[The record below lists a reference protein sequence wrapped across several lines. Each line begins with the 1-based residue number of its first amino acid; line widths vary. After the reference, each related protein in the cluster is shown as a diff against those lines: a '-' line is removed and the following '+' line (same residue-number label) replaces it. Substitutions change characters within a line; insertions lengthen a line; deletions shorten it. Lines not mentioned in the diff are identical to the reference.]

1 MTRKILLA
9 LADTHAGHKSG
20 LMNPE
25 VELEDETEDGGIVTW
40 TPTPT
45 AWQIYLW
52 NLYRWGIECV
62 KRIAGDD
69 EIIVIHLGD
78 LTQGDKFGNHLVS
91 PLVSDQVTIACANL
105 AYLVNELPGIKHVE
119 ILYGTAVH
127 VWGEGATE
135 KLAAKWLQAKY
146 GDRLEVSTMYHGL
159 LDMDG
164 MTIDASH
171 HGPGVGSREWLK
183 GNIARFYLRD
193 LMLAELKLG
202 NTPPKLVLRAH
213 VHDYLVE
220 VLIELWGECEVT
232 SRIILLPS
240 FCGVSDFVRK
250 MSKSEFIIRNG
261 MIAFEIVD
269 GSIHKVYPLI
279 KTKDLRT
286 RERI

>member
-20 LMNPE
+20 LMNPA
-25 VELEDETEDGGIVTW
+25 VELEDETEDGDITIW
-40 TPTPT
+40 TPKPT
-45 AWQIYLW
+45 AWNTYLW
-52 NLYRWGIECV
+52 TLYRWGVDCV

-69 EIIVIHLGD
+69 EIVVIHLGD

-91 PLVSDQVTIACANL
+91 PLVSDQVTIAVANL
-105 AYLVNELPGIKHVE
+105 SYLVDELQAIRHIK
-119 ILYGTAVH
+119 IMYGTAVH

-146 GDRLEVSTMYHGL
+146 DYRLEVSTMYHGL
-159 LDMDG
+159 LDIDG
-164 MTIDASH
+164 LTIDASH

-183 GNIARFYLRD
+183 GNIARYYLRD
-193 LMLAELKLG
+193 LMFAEFRLG
-202 NTPPKLVLRAH
+202 NVPPKLVMRAH

-220 VLIELWGECEVT
+220 VLSELWQGVDVV
-232 SRIILLPS
+232 SKLYLLPS
-240 FCGVSDFVRK
+240 FCGIGDYVRK
-250 MSKSEFIIRNG
+250 LSKSEFVVRNG
-261 MIAFEIVD
+261 MIAYEIVD
-269 GSIHKVYPLI
+269 GVIRTVYPLI